1 MMLGGANANLSV
13 DAKLREIL
21 GPDAMT
27 PPRAVK
33 VDVDPAGETLVL
45 GGEVKSEPMEP
56 SAVFEAVS
64 ELLEDSVPC
73 LVLLSL
79 HGVCETTK
87 EQDYAMIAWTPD
99 VSPMKL
105 RMLCAS
111 SRRTLREEFTHL
123 HFKEYNATERRE
135 VTWAQY
141 QESTRARTEQDRF
154 AAMTQDEID
163 QLEVRKQVAKE
174 QAMAPKKLAGLAGMQ
189 VKVNETFES
198 SMKRFLDSEIPLAV
212 VAKLDQEELFAEI
225 LEIGASLPSA
235 LKGKLP
241 TEPCFVIMAAKGD
254 QLLFITW
261 LPEGAAVR
269 QKMKTSTFKA
279 SVLDQVKAFSDKDL
293 VMAEVS
299 EDDDLEDSLAD
310 SQKVPEAACPVAP
323 EAPPSSAP
331 KGPKPPAG
339 AVALPGLSPT
349 KPGTA
354 PAPAQGYSESPVAPS
369 RGEESAKTPLFEEQ
383 ETAGKMA
390 FATSPQASAEISETL
405 SLAEL
410 QDASVWKGRNVIAT
424 ERERY
429 LPEDVFQSLTR
440 KSSLPK
446 SWRSEHRYH
455 LRSRA
460 SCPQSLAS

>member
-99 VSPMKL
+99 VSPVKL

-429 LPEDVFQSLTR
+429 LPEDVFQSLFG
-440 KSSLPK
+440 KGKEEFAKLPK
-446 SWRSEHRYH
+446 WKRDNEKKKHGFF
-455 LRSRA
+455 
-460 SCPQSLAS
+460 

>member
-33 VDVDPAGETLVL
+33 VDVDPAGESLVL
-45 GGEVKSEPMEP
+45 GGEVKSELLEP

-79 HGVCETTK
+79 HGVCETCK
-87 EQDYAMIAWTPD
+87 EKDYAMIAWTPD
-99 VSPMKL
+99 VSPVKL

-135 VTWAQY
+135 VSWEQY
-141 QESTRARTEQDRF
+141 QESTRARTDQDRF

-198 SMKRFLDSEIPLAV
+198 SMKSFLDSEVPLAV
-212 VAKLDQEELFAEI
+212 VAKLDQEELFADV
-225 LEIGASLPSA
+225 LELGEQGPAA

-241 TEPCFVIMAAKGD
+241 KEPCFVIMAAKGE

-323 EAPPSSAP
+323 VAPAPAP

-349 KPGTA
+349 KPSL
-354 PAPAQGYSESPVAPS
+354 AQGYSESPVVPS
-369 RGEESAKTPLFEEQ
+369 SGEKSAKETPLFEEK

-390 FATSPQASAEISETL
+390 FATSPQASPTEITETL

-429 LPEDVFQSLTR
+429 LPEDVFQSLFG
-440 KSSLPK
+440 KGKEEFAKLPK
-446 SWRSEHRYH
+446 WKRDNEKKKHG
-455 LRSRA
+455 LF
-460 SCPQSLAS
+460 